1 MSTVTSKMAA
11 DAGAAAVEAAGGA
24 GAMADFSL
32 AGRVAVV
39 TGAAGLLGRRHCRA
53 LAAAGARVVATD
65 LDAAACEAVAR
76 EIAPVAALA
85 AMAARA
91 AAAAA
96 AGTAAAVPAAPMAW
110 AADITRPESVQALRD
125 AVLERCGGIDV
136 LVNNAALNEKV
147 ESPLAAGEVL
157 RFENFPLA
165 LWEDSLRVNVTGT
178 FLCCQL
184 LGGEMARRGAGSIVN
199 IASTYAVVAPDQAL
213 YRQPDGTQTFFKSAA
228 YPTTKGAVLA
238 LTRFLAAY
246 WGRSGVRVNALS
258 PGGVENGQD
267 PGFVARYAARTPL
280 GRMADPGDYEGAL
293 IFLASAA
300 SRYMTGANLIV
311 DGGWTAW

>member
-1 MSTVTSKMAA
+1 MNAITSST
-11 DAGAAAVEAAGGA
+11 AAAAMDGA

-32 AGRVAVV
+32 AGQVAVV

-65 LDAAACEAVAR
+65 LDPAACEAVAR
-76 EIAPVAALA
+76 EIAPVAMIA
-85 AMAARA
+85 AGAAGAARA
-91 AAAAA
+91 AGAAAA
-96 AGTAAAVPAAPMAW
+96 APTALALPMAW

-125 AVLERCGGIDV
+125 AVLERCGAIDV

-184 LGGEMARRGAGSIVN
+184 LGGEMARRGSGSIVN

>member
-1 MSTVTSKMAA
+1 VNPPS
-11 DAGAAAVEAAGGA
+11 
-24 GAMADFSL
+24 FSL

-53 LAAAGARVVATD
+53 LAAAGASVVATD
-65 LDAAACEAVAR
+65 LDAAACEAVVR
-76 EIAPVAALA
+76 ELAEAAPGVPGGPGGPAASA
-85 AMAARA
+85 ASAAPGAMAF
-91 AAAAA
+91 
-96 AGTAAAVPAAPMAW
+96 
-110 AADITRPESVQALRD
+110 AADITRPESVAALRE
-125 AVLERCGGIDV
+125 AVLGRYGRLDV

-165 LWEDSLRVNVTGT
+165 LWEDSLKVNVTGT

-184 LGGEMARRGAGSIVN
+184 LGGEMARRGSGSIVN

-280 GRMADPGDYEGAL
+280 GRMADPSDYEGAL
-293 IFLASAA
+293 VFLASDA

>member
-1 MSTVTSKMAA
+1 MAA
-11 DAGAAAVEAAGGA
+11 ISSETATAAMDEAGA

-32 AGRVAVV
+32 AGKVAVV

-65 LDAAACEAVAR
+65 LDPAACEAVVR
-76 EIAPVAALA
+76 ELAPVVALPVAAA
-85 AMAARA
+85 APAARA
-91 AAAAA
+91 AP
-96 AGTAAAVPAAPMAW
+96 AVPMAW

-125 AVLERCGGIDV
+125 AVLERCGAIDV

>member
-1 MSTVTSKMAA
+1 MST
-11 DAGAAAVEAAGGA
+11 
-24 GAMADFSL
+24 DFSL
-32 AGRVAVV
+32 AGQVAVV

-65 LDAAACEAVAR
+65 LDQAACEAVAR
-76 EIAPVAALA
+76 EIA
-85 AMAARA
+85 A
-91 AAAAA
+91 AA
-96 AGTAAAVPAAPMAW
+96 PAAPATPGALPATAATAAPIAF

-125 AVLERCGGIDV
+125 AVLERCGTIDV

-293 IFLASAA
+293 VFLASAA

>member
-1 MSTVTSKMAA
+1 MNAITSSTATAA
-11 DAGAAAVEAAGGA
+11 MDGA

-32 AGRVAVV
+32 AGQVAVV

-65 LDAAACEAVAR
+65 LDLAACEAVAR
-76 EIAPVAALA
+76 EIAPVAA
-85 AMAARA
+85 MAPG
-91 AAAAA
+91 A
-96 AGTAAAVPAAPMAW
+96 AGAAPAAPTALAPPMAW

-125 AVLERCGGIDV
+125 AVLERCGAIDV

-213 YRQPDGTQTFFKSAA
+213 YREPDGTQTFFKSAA

>member
-1 MSTVTSKMAA
+1 MTASTSETATAA
-11 DAGAAAVEAAGGA
+11 MDRA

-32 AGRVAVV
+32 AGQVAVV
-39 TGAAGLLGRRHCRA
+39 TGAAGLLGRRHCLA

-65 LDAAACEAVAR
+65 LDQAACEAVAR
-76 EIAPVAALA
+76 EIAAVA
-85 AMAARA
+85 
-91 AAAAA
+91 
-96 AGTAAAVPAAPMAW
+96 PAAPAAPPAASAVPMAW

-125 AVLERCGGIDV
+125 AVLERCGAIDV